1 MPRGRNKEL
10 LSRRDEKLLRRYYE
24 LTEVQNLR
32 FDRALTLL
40 SKDEFFIS
48 EARIMAIIRKNCN
61 RLGDIDVNPVPK
73 VSRNL
78 QHGNW
83 RCSKAMKR
91 ASYSVTVTSYLI
103 SYTLIPPGRL

>member
-73 VSRNL
+73 VRKPKLTAQQLALFKNDEKS
-78 QHGNW
+78 
-83 RCSKAMKR
+83 
-91 ASYSVTVTSYLI
+91 
-103 SYTLIPPGRL
+103 

>member
-40 SKDEFFIS
+40 SKEEFFIS

-73 VSRNL
+73 VRKPKLTARQLALFKSDEK
-78 QHGNW
+78 
-83 RCSKAMKR
+83 S
-91 ASYSVTVTSYLI
+91 
-103 SYTLIPPGRL
+103 

>member
-73 VSRNL
+73 VRK
-78 QHGNW
+78 

>member
-73 VSRNL
+73 VRKPKLTARQLALFKTDEKS
-78 QHGNW
+78 
-83 RCSKAMKR
+83 
-91 ASYSVTVTSYLI
+91 
-103 SYTLIPPGRL
+103 

>member
-10 LSRRDEKLLRRYYE
+10 LSRRDEKLLQRYYE

-40 SKDEFFIS
+40 CKDEFFIS
-48 EARIMAIIRKNCN
+48 EARIMAIIRENCN

-73 VSRNL
+73 VRKPKLTARQLALFKSDEK
-78 QHGNW
+78 
-83 RCSKAMKR
+83 S
-91 ASYSVTVTSYLI
+91 
-103 SYTLIPPGRL
+103 

>member
-10 LSRRDEKLLRRYYE
+10 MSLRDEKLLRRYYE

-48 EARIMAIIRKNCN
+48 EARIMAIIRKNCH
-61 RLGDIDVNPVPK
+61 RLGDIDVKPVPK
-73 VSRNL
+73 VRKPKLTAHQLALFNSDE
-78 QHGNW
+78 
-83 RCSKAMKR
+83 KE
-91 ASYSVTVTSYLI
+91 
-103 SYTLIPPGRL
+103 

>member
-10 LSRRDEKLLRRYYE
+10 LSRRDEKIAPTLLRTDRG
-24 LTEVQNLR
+24 TKPP
-32 FDRALTLL
+32 FHRALTLL

-73 VSRNL
+73 VRKPKLTARQLALFKTDEKS
-78 QHGNW
+78 
-83 RCSKAMKR
+83 
-91 ASYSVTVTSYLI
+91 
-103 SYTLIPPGRL
+103 

>member
-40 SKDEFFIS
+40 SKDEYFIS
-48 EARIMAIIRKNCN
+48 EAGIMA
-61 RLGDIDVNPVPK
+61 
-73 VSRNL
+73 
-78 QHGNW
+78 
-83 RCSKAMKR
+83 
-91 ASYSVTVTSYLI
+91 
-103 SYTLIPPGRL
+103 

>member
-48 EARIMAIIRKNCN
+48 EDRKST
-61 RLGDIDVNPVPK
+61 RLNSSHMPK
-73 VSRNL
+73 SRMP
-78 QHGNW
+78 
-83 RCSKAMKR
+83 SSA
-91 ASYSVTVTSYLI
+91 
-103 SYTLIPPGRL
+103 

>member
-10 LSRRDEKLLRRYYE
+10 MSLRDEKLLRRYYE

-48 EARIMAIIRKNCN
+48 EARIMAIIRKNCH
-61 RLGDIDVNPVPK
+61 RLKDIDVKPVPK
-73 VSRNL
+73 VRKPKLTARQLALFHSDE
-78 QHGNW
+78 
-83 RCSKAMKR
+83 KE
-91 ASYSVTVTSYLI
+91 
-103 SYTLIPPGRL
+103 

>member
-40 SKDEFFIS
+40 SKDEFLS
-48 EARIMAIIRKNCN
+48 VKPVLWLSSAR
-61 RLGDIDVNPVPK
+61 
-73 VSRNL
+73 
-78 QHGNW
+78 
-83 RCSKAMKR
+83 
-91 ASYSVTVTSYLI
+91 TVI
-103 SYTLIPPGRL
+103 VWETLM